1 MLTNTRSLQ
10 LYSSLSNYS
19 LYNTSNEELFSN
31 PYLDDENLLTTNNFE
46 TTSLEEMESSINT
59 FENNIQSLE
68 TDITN
73 LEDSLQ
79 NNQDVKENTENFI
92 ESYNTTLNS
101 LQNSDNINSVEA
113 ANDLSTKADYASE
126 DLEQI
131 GIEVS
136 DFGELSLNEEKF
148 NEVMSENPDKVE
160 DVLGGKTG
168 FLSEIEEST
177 EKIKSEPTSSYID
190 WNSGLNLYTSDAFA
204 SDLFQSGMIMDF
216 YS

>member
-113 ANDLSTKADYASE
+113 ANDLSTKTDYASE
-126 DLEQI
+126 ELAKI
-131 GIEVS
+131 GIEVN
-136 DFGELSLNEEKF
+136 DFGELSLDEEKF
-148 NEVMSENPDKVE
+148 SKVLTENPDKIE
-160 DVLGGKTG
+160 NILDGEKG
-168 FLSEIEEST
+168 FLNNIKEST
-177 EKIKSEPTSSYID
+177 EEIKSEPSSSYID
-190 WNSGLNLYTSDAFA
+190 WNSGINLYTSDSF
-204 SDLFQSGMIMDF
+204 SSNIFQSGMIMDF